1 MKKMASFVDLLIAPQ
16 NQIYDTYAELRESG
30 DGVHIDTLTGLGFVT
45 RYEDLNR
52 IFRDP
57 KTYSSDVYWKIPF
70 PIYNPKDPLQSR
82 VVSIVEKFL
91 LVLDP
96 PVHTR
101 LRGLASRV
109 LNAQAVANMRPAF
122 ESAADEILR
131 GLDNGQEVDFAT
143 EVAPKLPA
151 WAMSALM
158 GIPTADRGK
167 FIEWTYDVSSTLDP
181 ATQGPERD
189 RAYEGASEFID
200 YLTELV
206 ENRRRD
212 LGDDLISMLIA
223 VEEDGQGFTPDEVV
237 SIALVLH
244 AGGNSTTT
252 CMVNSGLKLLLD
264 NPDQCALLVDEPDRT
279 KPAIEEI
286 CRIEPSLRWTP
297 RMVTQADRIGDHDL
311 EPGTFIWLGIAPA
324 NRDPRAFEKPDSFDI
339 VRDDHKHLAFAAGPH
354 YCLGAG
360 LARLEAE
367 VFFPRLLKRFPK
379 ITQTGEVKY
388 APQFIERVMTG
399 FPLVL
404 N

>member
-1 MKKMASFVDLLIAPQ
+1 MVSFIDLLIAPQ
-16 NQIYDTYAELRESG
+16 ERIYNLYADLRESG
-30 DGVHIDTLTGLGFVT
+30 DGVHIDTLTDLAFVT

-57 KTYSSDVYWKIPF
+57 RTYSSDVYWKIPF
-70 PIYNPKDPLQSR
+70 PIYDPQSRVQSR

-101 LRGLASRV
+101 LRSLASRV
-109 LNAQAVANMRPAF
+109 LNAQALADMRPVF
-122 ESAADEILR
+122 ECAADEILR
-131 GLDNGQEVDFAT
+131 GFDNGQNVDFAT
-143 EVAPKLPA
+143 ELAPKLPV

-158 GIPTADRGK
+158 DIPAADRAK
-167 FIEWTYDVSSTLDP
+167 FIAWTYDVSSTLDP

-189 RAYEGASEFID
+189 RAYDGANEFID
-200 YLTELV
+200 YLTDLV
-206 ENRRRD
+206 ARRRAD
-212 LGDDLISMLIA
+212 PGDDLISTLIR
-223 VEEDGQGFTPDEVV
+223 VEEHGQGFTPDEVV

-264 NPDQCALLVDEPDRT
+264 NPSQRDLLVDEPDRT
-279 KPAIEEI
+279 KAAIEEM
-286 CRIEPSLRWTP
+286 CRIEPALRWTP
-297 RMVTQADRIGDHDL
+297 RMVTRADRVGNHEL
-311 EPGTFIWLGIAPA
+311 EAGKFIWLGIAPA
-324 NRDPRAFEKPDSFDI
+324 NRDPRVFDAPDSFDI
-339 VRDDHKHLAFAAGPH
+339 TRGDHKHLGFAAGPH

-367 VFFPRLLKRFPK
+367 VFFPRLLKRFPN
-379 ITQTGEVKY
+379 ITQVGEVEY
-388 APQFIERVMTG
+388 APQFIERVMTS
-399 FPLVL
+399 FPVVL

>member
-1 MKKMASFVDLLIAPQ
+1 MVSFIDLLIAPQ
-16 NQIYDTYAELRESG
+16 ERIYDLYADMRESG

-70 PIYNPKDPLQSR
+70 PIYDPQSPVQSR

-101 LRGLASRV
+101 LRSLASRV
-109 LNAQAVANMRPAF
+109 LNAQALANMRPVF

-131 GLDNGQEVDFAT
+131 RFDNGQEVDFAT
-143 EVAPKLPA
+143 DVAPKLPV

-158 GIPTADRGK
+158 GIPAADRAK
-167 FIEWTYDVSSTLDP
+167 FIAWTYAVSSTLDP

-189 RAYEGASEFID
+189 RAYDGASEFID

-206 ENRRRD
+206 ARRQAD
-212 LGDDLISMLIA
+212 LGDDLINTLIN

-264 NPDQCALLVDEPDRT
+264 NPSQRDLLVDEPDRT
-279 KPAIEEI
+279 KAAIEEM
-286 CRIEPSLRWTP
+286 CRIEPALRWTP
-297 RMVTQADRIGDHDL
+297 RMVTRADRVGDHEL

-324 NRDPRAFEKPDSFDI
+324 NRDPRAFEAPNSFDI
-339 VRDDHKHLAFAAGPH
+339 TRGDHKHLGFAAGPH

-367 VFFPRLLKRFPK
+367 VFFPRLLRRFPK
-379 ITQTGEVKY
+379 ITQVGEVEY
-388 APQFIERVMTG
+388 APQFIERVMTS
-399 FPLVL
+399 FPVVV